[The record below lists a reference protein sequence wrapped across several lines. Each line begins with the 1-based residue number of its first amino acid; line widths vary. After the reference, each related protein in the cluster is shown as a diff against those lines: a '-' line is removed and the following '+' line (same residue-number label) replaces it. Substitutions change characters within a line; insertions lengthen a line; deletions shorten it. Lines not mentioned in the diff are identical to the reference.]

1 MELFLFMAIV
11 FLIVISFVLGRHW
24 EAFCIRNSIAE
35 TGVAIS
41 KWGHGSKIKIVGT
54 VEDFEA

>member
-1 MELFLFMAIV
+1 MAIV